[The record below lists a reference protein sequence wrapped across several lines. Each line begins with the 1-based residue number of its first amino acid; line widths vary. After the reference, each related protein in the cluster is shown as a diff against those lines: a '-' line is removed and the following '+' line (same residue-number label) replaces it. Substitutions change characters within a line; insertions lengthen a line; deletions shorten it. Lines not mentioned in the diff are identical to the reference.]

1 MKEVK
6 IMVMI
11 NKIIIACLI
20 SYIIGILIGT
30 RIGIQWEK
38 INCIK
43 NRHITAEKMYMEYR
57 AR

>member
-1 MKEVK
+1 
-6 IMVMI
+6 MVMI